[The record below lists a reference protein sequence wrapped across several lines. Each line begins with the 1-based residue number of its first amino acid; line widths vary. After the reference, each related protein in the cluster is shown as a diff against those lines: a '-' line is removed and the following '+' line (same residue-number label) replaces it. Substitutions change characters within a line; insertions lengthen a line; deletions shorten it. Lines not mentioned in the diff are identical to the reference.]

1 MGAGTRVLEL
11 VVPCRLFVREEAGL
25 GELASPNCGRSGRFP
40 VLILASGGGQVVVD
54 VVERRRRLNPK
65 RRRGSGA

>member
-40 VLILASGGGQVVVD
+40 VLAELEQ
-54 VVERRRRLNPK
+54 
-65 RRRGSGA
+65 RRGR